1 MQLFSVNFFGI
12 DNIAQEV
19 LNKIKGKPINYNIFK
34 IKSDDSIRCR
44 FYCIVFI
51 EYIISGKTLLHYISL
66 VSPNDYK
73 KRQNN
78 I

>member
-1 MQLFSVNFFGI
+1 MTFFGI
-12 DNIAQEV
+12 DNIAHEV
-19 LNKIKGKPINYNIFK
+19 LNKIKGKSINYNIFK
-34 IKSDDSIRCR
+34 IKFDDSIMCR
-44 FYCIVFI
+44 IYCIVFI
-51 EYIISGKTLLHYISL
+51 EYIISVKTLLHYISL